1 MDSAKIKAILITT
14 LVAIAALWLGLSAA
28 TAQVETGMWVSG
40 ISAVMICA
48 ILGKR
53 VWMILPFATALN
65 LTLMIPGQP
74 NTILLAQALF
84 VGFAGLLLLLRRLPY
99 RLEIT
104 ELEMWIIALCL
115 CVGQA
120 YLRNPVGLNIFGSGS
135 VGGRPYAIFGAAIV
149 STMFLVG
156 LRIPALDLKWIFR
169 LHIIGGLLNFTMLAI
184 GYFVPKIGIWYG
196 SVNLEAVKGSNYQ
209 EGDYGIDRAT
219 RIQFT
224 RDIARN
230 IALWISAVKAPIKA
244 CFHPIWAPLVLLSL
258 AFATLSG
265 YRSEIAAV
273 GLTYL
278 VGIMYRGGFTSVLL
292 ATAALIIGLALLALV
307 NMATTLPSNIQRSL
321 TFLPGTWD
329 QSHKQDAQDSTTW
342 RVEMWKEALCTD
354 YWISNKWLGDGLGM
368 TQEEFNYIQS
378 LKGRQ
383 IGGQVGTGKLT
394 TQQEIMM
401 ASNSY
406 HSGPVSTIRTIG
418 YIGLL
423 VLLAAQIRLAM
434 HAHSQIKRARNTKWF
449 SLTLLIGIPV
459 VFSPFYFVFIFGDFG
474 PAIASLLY
482 GISMVRILENN
493 LPLSHSPGTQDA
505 GTASSNPGPAA
516 HQ

>member
-1 MDSAKIKAILITT
+1 MDSTKIKAILII
-14 LVAIAALWLGLSAA
+14 AIVVMAALWLGMNAA
-28 TAQVETGMWVSG
+28 TAQLETGMWVSG
-40 ISAVMICA
+40 ISAILVCA
-48 ILGKR
+48 MLGKK

-74 NTILLAQALF
+74 NTILLSQALF

-104 ELEMWIIALCL
+104 ELEVWIILLCL
-115 CVGQA
+115 CVGQV

-135 VGGRPYAIFGAAIV
+135 VGGRPYAIFVAAIV
-149 STMFLVG
+149 STILLVG
-156 LRIPALDLKWIFR
+156 LRIPALELKWIFR
-169 LHIIGGLLNFTMLAI
+169 LQIIGGLLNFTMLAI
-184 GYFVPKIGIWYG
+184 GYFVPKIGVWYG
-196 SVNLEAVKGSNYQ
+196 SVNLEAAKNSGYQ
-209 EGDYGIDRAT
+209 EGTYGIDRAT

-244 CFHPIWAPLVLLSL
+244 CFHPIWAPLVVLSL
-258 AFATLSG
+258 AFAALSG
-265 YRSEIAAV
+265 YRSEICAV

-278 VGIMYRGGFTSVLL
+278 VGIMYRGGVTSVLL
-292 ATAALIIGLALLALV
+292 ATAALIIGVTLLALV
-307 NMATTLPSNIQRSL
+307 NMATPLPSNIQRSL
-321 TFLPGTWD
+321 TILPGTWD
-329 QSHKQDAQDSTTW
+329 RTHKEDAKNSTTW
-342 RVEMWKEALCTD
+342 RTDMWKEALFTD

-368 TQEEFNYIQS
+368 TQDEFNYIQS
-378 LKGRQ
+378 LQNRQ
-383 IGGQVGTGKLT
+383 TGGQVGTGNLT

-401 ASNSY
+401 ASNNY

-434 HAHSQIKRARNTKWF
+434 HAHSQIKRAMNTKWF
-449 SLTLLIGIPV
+449 PLTLLIGIPV

-474 PAIASLLY
+474 PAIAALLY
-482 GISMVRILENN
+482 GVSMVRILENN
-493 LPLSHSPGTQDA
+493 LPLTSSPCQQMA
-505 GTASSNPGPAA
+505 RTACESETA
-516 HQ
+516 